1 MSNAPFS
8 EEAALSPFL
17 NWNHVAVIRVLIRR
31 ASSSWWW
38 WCRRRRRGG
47 GGGVVVAVRT
57 ERVYSVPHVE
67 KAGS

>member
-38 WCRRRRRGG
+38 CRRRR